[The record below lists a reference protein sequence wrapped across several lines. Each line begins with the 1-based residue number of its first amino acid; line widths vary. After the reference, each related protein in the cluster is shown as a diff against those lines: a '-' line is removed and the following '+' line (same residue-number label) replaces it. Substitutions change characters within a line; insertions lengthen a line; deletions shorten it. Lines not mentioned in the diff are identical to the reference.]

1 MVHRIVISSLV
12 LAFGCGLGLAS
23 ASASS
28 DFASQHDGSILSTT
42 SQAKEVT
49 PCVRTSFKLPFVK
62 EACAKGGQ
70 KAVGKTWKAFI
81 KKAKAATGEKINCKS
96 CHTKMKPDYQLKSDA
111 YATYERLKKAV
122 ADAKIG
128 LSHDERT
135 AVEQFTHARPVTP

>member
-1 MVHRIVISSLV
+1 MVHRIVIPGLV
-12 LAFGCGLGLAS
+12 LALGCGLGFAS
-23 ASASS
+23 ASAST
-28 DFASQHDGSILSTT
+28 DFTPQPDSSILSTT
-42 SQAKEVT
+42 SQAKEIT

-70 KAVGKTWKAFI
+70 KAVGKAWKAFI

-96 CHTKMKPDYQLKSDA
+96 CHTKMKPDYKLKSDA

-135 AVEQFTHARPVTP
+135 AVEHFTHGRPVTR